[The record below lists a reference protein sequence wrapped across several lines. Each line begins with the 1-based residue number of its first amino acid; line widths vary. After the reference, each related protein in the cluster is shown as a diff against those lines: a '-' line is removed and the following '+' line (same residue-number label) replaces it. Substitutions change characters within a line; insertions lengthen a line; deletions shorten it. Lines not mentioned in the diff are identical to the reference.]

1 MNINA
6 AIIEDNSEIIET
18 LKYTLAKLTLP
29 VAVIEVAQTADEAY
43 LALQNDHVELA
54 FLDIQLR
61 DATIFEVLEK
71 LFKEGRKLPE
81 LVFVTA
87 HGSFENALKAIQFAC
102 LDFVTKPFDT
112 PDIEA
117 AVRRFTDK
125 RSSKEQNQ
133 QTQIGFLLQLMRGD
147 LQTLKSIAIALPK
160 GVIELVD
167 LQQIV
172 YIQADENISIVHLSD
187 GKILHSTRHL
197 GHYLELFTGNPDFFQ
212 ISKSCLINL
221 VHLRQYNHQD
231 KSLKLKTNE
240 NLTVSHR
247 FSRSLHKFL
256 LNSQNKHLLSGG
268 QFDFLKNLFKS

>member
-18 LKYTLAKLTLP
+18 LKYTLAQVTFP
-29 VAVIEVAQTADEAY
+29 VTVLEVAQTTEDAY
-43 LALQNDHVELA
+43 LALQNPGVELA

-71 LFKEGRKLPE
+71 LFKEGRKLPD

-87 HGSFENALKAIQFAC
+87 HGSFENALKAIQYAC
-102 LDFVTKPFDT
+102 LDFVTKPFDKS
-112 PDIEA
+112 DIESA
-117 AVRRFTDK
+117 IVRYSDK
-125 RSSKEQNQ
+125 RNSKEQNQ

-172 YIQADENISIVHLSD
+172 YIQADENISNIHLSD
-187 GKILHSTRHL
+187 GKVLHSTKHL

-212 ISKSCLINL
+212 ISKSCLINIS
-221 VHLRQYNHQD
+221 HLRQYNHQD
-231 KSLKLKTNE
+231 KSLKLKNNE
-240 NLTVSHR
+240 SLTVSHR
-247 FSRSLHKFL
+247 FSRSFHKFL
-256 LNSQNKHLLSGG
+256 LNSQNKHLISGS

>member
-1 MNINA
+1 MNIHA

-18 LKYTLAKLTLP
+18 LKYTLAQLPLHVTL
-29 VAVIEVAQTADEAY
+29 IEVAQTAEDAFH
-43 LALQNDHVELA
+43 ALKNAEVELA

-61 DATIFEVLEK
+61 DASIFEVLEK
-71 LFKEGRKLPE
+71 LFKEGYKLPE
-81 LVFVTA
+81 LVFITA

-117 AVRRFTDK
+117 AVRRYAEK
-125 RSSKEQNQ
+125 KNSQQQNQ
-133 QTQIGFLLQLMRGD
+133 QTQIGFLLQLLRGD

-172 YIQADENISIVHLSD
+172 YIQADENISHVHLSD

-197 GHYLELFTGNPDFFQ
+197 GHYLELFNGNPDFIQ
-212 ISKSCLINL
+212 ISKSCLVNL
-221 VHLRQYNHQD
+221 CHLRQYNHQD

-240 NLTVSHR
+240 SLVVSHR
-247 FSRSLHKFL
+247 FSRILHKFL
-256 LNSQNKHLLSGG
+256 LNSQHKHLIGG
-268 QFDFLKNLFKS
+268 SQFNFLKNLFKS

>member
-6 AIIEDNSEIIET
+6 AIIEDNSDIIET
-18 LKYTLAKLTLP
+18 LKYSLAQLSLP
-29 VAVIEVAQTADEAY
+29 VTVVEVAQTAEDAY
-43 LALQNDHVELA
+43 NALQNASVELA

-61 DATIFEVLEK
+61 DATIFDVLEK
-71 LFKEGRKLPE
+71 LFYEGRKLPE
-81 LVFVTA
+81 LVFITA

-112 PDIEA
+112 SDIEA
-117 AVRRFTDK
+117 AVRRYSDK
-125 RSSKEQNQ
+125 RNSKQQNQ
-133 QTQIGFLLQLMRGD
+133 QTQIGFLLQLLRGD

-172 YIQADENISIVHLSD
+172 YIQADENISHVHLSD
-187 GKILHSTRHL
+187 GKVLHSTRHL
-197 GHYLELFTGNPDFFQ
+197 GHYIELFTGNTDFFQ

-221 VHLRQYNHQD
+221 SHLRQYNHQD

-240 NLTVSHR
+240 SLTVSHR
-247 FSRSLHKFL
+247 FSRGLHKFL
-256 LNSQNKHLLSGG
+256 LNSQHKHLIGG
-268 QFDFLKNLFKS
+268 SQFNFLKNLFKS

>member
-18 LKYTLAKLTLP
+18 LKYTLGELSLP
-29 VAVIEVAQTADEAY
+29 VTVLEVAQTTEEAY
-43 LALQNDHVELA
+43 LLLQNPEVELA

-61 DATIFEVLEK
+61 NATIFDVLEK
-71 LFKEGRKLPE
+71 LYKEGRKLPE
-81 LVFVTA
+81 LVFITA

-117 AVRRFTDK
+117 AIRRYTDK
-125 RSSKEQNQ
+125 RDSLQQNQ
-133 QTQIGFLLQLMRGD
+133 QTQVGFLLQLLRSD
-147 LQTLKSIAIALPK
+147 IQTLKSIAIALPK

-172 YIQADENISIVHLSD
+172 YIQADENVSNVHLSD
-187 GKILHSTRHL
+187 GKVLHSTRHL

-212 ISKSCLINL
+212 ISKSCLVNIF
-221 VHLRQYNHQD
+221 HLRQYNHQD

-240 NLTVSHR
+240 SLVVSHR

-256 LNSQNKHLLSGG
+256 LNSHQKHLIGGG
-268 QFDFLKNLFKS
+268 QFNFLKNLFKP